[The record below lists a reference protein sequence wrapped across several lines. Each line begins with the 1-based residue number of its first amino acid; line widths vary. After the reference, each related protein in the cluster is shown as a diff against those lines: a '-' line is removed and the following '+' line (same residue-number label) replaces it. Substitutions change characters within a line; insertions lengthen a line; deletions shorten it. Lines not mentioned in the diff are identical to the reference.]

1 MLNKVILSG
10 RITRDLEVRQT
21 NSGSAVVQFTL
32 AVERNFSAQNGERL
46 TDFITCVAWGKT
58 AEFIGRFFSK
68 GRSIAVIGSLRTR
81 TYDDKN
87 GTKHYV
93 TEVNVDEAQFT
104 FEPKPQN
111 GSYGS
116 NSNSYG
122 NNGGYGGYNNNNNY
136 GGYGQQN
143 NSGYQQGG
151 GYNGGGYGS
160 QQSAPSQAPA
170 PANNGSQPDDAV
182 NIGDFQ
188 DFEVFSDDGVPF

>member
-116 NSNSYG
+116 NSYG

>member
-32 AVERNFSAQNGERL
+32 AVERSFANQSGERQ

-58 AEFIGRFFSK
+58 ADFIGRFFSK
-68 GRSIAVIGSLRTR
+68 GRSIAVIGSLRSR

-111 GSYGS
+111 GNYGG
-116 NSNSYG
+116 NYNGGGYG
-122 NNGGYGGYNNNNNY
+122 NNGGYGG
-136 GGYGQQN
+136 
-143 NSGYQQGG
+143 NSY
-151 GYNGGGYGS
+151 GGGYGGGS
-160 QQSAPSQAPA
+160 YSGGNNNYAAQQSAPPPAQPA
-170 PANNGSQPDDAV
+170 PSGNSTQPDNAV

>member
-21 NSGSAVVQFTL
+21 NGGSAVVQFTL
-32 AVERNFSAQNGERL
+32 AVDRNFVKQGEERQ

-111 GSYGS
+111 GGYG
-116 NSNSYG
+116 
-122 NNGGYGGYNNNNNY
+122 GGYQQGGYNNNNY
-136 GGYGQQN
+136 DG
-143 NSGYQQGG
+143 GYQQGG
-151 GYNGGGYGS
+151 GYGGYS
-160 QQSAPSQAPA
+160 QQGSSNYGGSNNQGAPSIPSVPKNNGYQSQAP
-170 PANNGSQPDDAV
+170 QPDDPI
-182 NIGDFQ
+182 NIGEYQ

>member
-21 NSGSAVVQFTL
+21 NSGNAVVQFTL
-32 AVERNFSAQNGERL
+32 AVERSFSGQNGERQ

-58 AEFIGRFFSK
+58 ADFIGRFFSK

-111 GSYGS
+111 GSYG
-116 NSNSYG
+116 NNSYG
-122 NNGGYGGYNNNNNY
+122 NSGGYGGYNNNNNY

-143 NSGYQQGG
+143 NGGYQQGG

-160 QQSAPSQAPA
+160 QQPAPPQVPA
-170 PANNGSQPDDAV
+170 PANNAPQPDDAV